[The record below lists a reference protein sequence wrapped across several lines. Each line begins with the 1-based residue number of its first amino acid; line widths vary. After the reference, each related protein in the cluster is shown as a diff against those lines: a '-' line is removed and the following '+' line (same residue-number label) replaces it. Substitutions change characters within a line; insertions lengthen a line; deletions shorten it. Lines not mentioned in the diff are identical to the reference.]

1 VYAGLEPVT
10 RRSQVRILS
19 ALAVA
24 PFGGLT
30 CACRPGAGR
39 TGCANGVVLEAD
51 SVPSASSGVPAVKC
65 RPQWATHSRMMW
77 ASDVHLVRAI
87 AAEPIVSCTVVQSC
101 VGNELNLVCRGATPA
116 QGAAYRADGADNRFG
131 NPACL
136 CGRGSSAAALDRHRR
151 RPSWGTDRESTMPP
165 TVVLAP
171 GSTVSNRPSRL
182 HGVKAMYQRRNT
194 PDDVWRR
201 T

>member
-1 VYAGLEPVT
+1 MASRTRLSSLLEVGSSAVSPRYSLTIPGL
-10 RRSQVRILS
+10 RSTMHS
-19 ALAVA
+19 PGDLAHSEK
-24 PFGGLT
+24 
-30 CACRPGAGR
+30 GAVGNR
-39 TGCANGVVLEAD
+39 
-51 SVPSASSGVPAVKC
+51 

-77 ASDVHLVRAI
+77 ASGVHLVRAI

-116 QGAAYRADGADNRFG
+116 QGAAYHADGADNRFG

-136 CGRGSSAAALDRHRR
+136 CGRGSSAAAFDRHRR
-151 RPSWGTDRESTMPP
+151 RPPWGTDRESTMPP
-165 TVVLAP
+165 TMLLAP